1 MASEVNLLQDTI
13 NSLFINGK
21 TPNDVLWV
29 GDKNFHTDWKGFE
42 KVANVE
48 YENIGGGNIYSSLMI
63 VGSDWWLER
72 NSDDVYEWW
81 EFKTMPTKPLVND
94 QLINLLNDYH
104 ENDSPLEIWS
114 HQEKW

>member
-63 VGSDWWLER
+63 VGSNWWLKC
-72 NSDDVYEWW
+72 Y
-81 EFKTMPTKPLVND
+81 
-94 QLINLLNDYH
+94 LNQNNQRH
-104 ENDSPLEIWS
+104 LGLDSIKQS
-114 HQEKW
+114 